1 MFIQL
6 LVSARLLN
14 GLPLAAAFDDVRAY
28 LLLIGLATVAGGVIM
43 MILHKRT
50 YDELELVETD
60 PRIVLF
66 EYRKFRRR
74 TTVSSLIGA
83 MGVIM
88 AALYWAIEPTVFAI
102 LISLILILIIAI
114 LGLATLDMLSISIQ
128 GISRTDDQARQAMI
142 DEYLRRRETTT
153 GFGRKRAPPIRRSQ
167 SRAQSRSQ
175 SRAQSR
181 VRGRAQDLL
190 NRIRPQ
196 PHRAAATLSFICFL
210 EYDTPISQHLGSDL
224 PFAPT

>member
-142 DEYLRRRETTT
+142 DEYLRRREQQQ
-153 GFGRKRAPPIRRSQ
+153 ASDESVPPQ
-167 SRAQSRSQ
+167 SDDPKAEPK
-175 SRAQSR
+175 A
-181 VRGRAQDLL
+181 
-190 NRIRPQ
+190 
-196 PHRAAATLSFICFL
+196 
-210 EYDTPISQHLGSDL
+210 E
-224 PFAPT
+224 PTDEPKTS

>member
-1 MFIQL
+1 MFMQL
-6 LVSARLLN
+6 QATSSLLN
-14 GLPLAAAFDDVRAY
+14 GLSLAAAFDDIRAY
-28 LLLIGLATVAGGVIM
+28 LLLIGLATIAGGVM
-43 MILHKRT
+43 MMLFHKRT
-50 YDELELVETD
+50 YDDVERLEKD

-128 GISRTDDQARQAMI
+128 GISQTDDKARQAMI
-142 DEYLRRRETTT
+142 DEYLRQRELQKSADEKSLSSQNETREEDKDETT
-153 GFGRKRAPPIRRSQ
+153 
-167 SRAQSRSQ
+167 
-175 SRAQSR
+175 
-181 VRGRAQDLL
+181 
-190 NRIRPQ
+190 
-196 PHRAAATLSFICFL
+196 
-210 EYDTPISQHLGSDL
+210 
-224 PFAPT
+224 